1 MNAKLSPQMTAALR
15 HIEAN
20 LNSAGWCVRFY
31 GHSTNTL
38 AALVR
43 RGLVEANPEAGGQL
57 RPVATEIPA
66 ATPEPQYV
74 TADGPESS
82 GIRWH
87 LMDADG
93 NPVTAGEHRAMWSG
107 QPRFTIAERPEV
119 QSWDGEVPLN
129 IWVTWADDTRG
140 YCRADQLVS
149 GWNWELEVAAA

>member
-66 ATPEPQYV
+66 E
-74 TADGPESS
+74 
-82 GIRWH
+82 
-87 LMDADG
+87 
-93 NPVTAGEHRAMWSG
+93 RA
-107 QPRFTIAERPEV
+107 
-119 QSWDGEVPLN
+119 
-129 IWVTWADDTRG
+129 
-140 YCRADQLVS
+140 
-149 GWNWELEVAAA
+149 